1 MHSRKNAVIHGF
13 FAESGLELRDTEL
26 FLRYNVVFEKR
37 SSIQLQNFLIT
48 RMYGLELCDSFVK
61 DRNITR
67 KDRVALWKTVLL
79 NVLRIIY
86 RHGPKHAAKK
96 TVKFAKKRSERE
108 G

>member
-1 MHSRKNAVIHGF
+1 MEGNSLNELGGLNVLAALALLSRNAVIPGF

-26 FLRYNVVFEKR
+26 FLRYTVVFEKR

-67 KDRVALWKTVLL
+67 KDRVAL
-79 NVLRIIY
+79 
-86 RHGPKHAAKK
+86 
-96 TVKFAKKRSERE
+96 
-108 G
+108 